1 MQPSFTEKSVW
12 IQLVS
17 MLVALGAYSVV
28 AGVMLSE
35 GVDQLAAFV
44 PLFVVSVV
52 FLVVLQI
59 SGHTVAAIT
68 ARPESPDERDRL
80 IRWRSESNSSWIV
93 AIGVLGGITAL
104 VVAVDP
110 VWIAHC
116 LLLSLFVSQVAAYVF
131 QLVYY
136 RRGMQGVGGV

>member
-1 MQPSFTEKSVW
+1 MQPSFSEKSVW

-17 MLVALGAYSVV
+17 MLVALGAYFAV
-28 AGVMLSE
+28 AGVMLSN
-35 GVDQLAAFV
+35 GIQQLPAFV

-59 SGHTVAAIT
+59 FGHTIAALL
-68 ARPESPDERDRL
+68 ARPEAPDERDRL
-80 IRWRSESNSSWIV
+80 IEWRSESNSSWILAV
-93 AIGVLGGITAL
+93 GVLGAITAL

-110 VWIAHC
+110 VWIAHS

-131 QLVYY
+131 QLIYY
-136 RRGMQGVGGV
+136 GRGMQGVGGV